1 MKKGNVYLVG
11 AGSGDPALLTKR
23 GQQCLQTADVVIYD
37 ALASVSVLNI
47 VRPDCKLCFAGKRA
61 GNHSKPQDTI
71 NQMLIDYAKQGKQVV
86 RLKGGDPFVFG
97 RGGEETQALVEAG
110 ISFEIVP
117 GVSACYSVPAYA
129 GIPVTH
135 RDYASSFHVITG
147 HTQSDPKNEPDY
159 AALAKL
165 DGTLVFLMGLT
176 NLPHIAAAL
185 MRNGKA
191 ADTPIAVIQKGTTA
205 RQKTVTGTLSNIA
218 EAVTQQ
224 SLQAPATIVIGEV
237 VSLRNEL
244 QWFERGALFGKK
256 ILLTGTPTHSRHL
269 AEHLQQYGAETIEI
283 SLIDTVPTI
292 DHALQSVDWSMYT
305 WIVFSSAN
313 SVRIF
318 FDSLQQYDI
327 DLRMLMHLRFAA
339 IGNGTACE
347 LAAKGIFVDCVPERF
362 ESRYLAEALISK
374 LEPHDRVLLIRSK
387 NGSSVLPDMLKAAEK
402 NVDSILLYETKPLL
416 QKKEL
421 LQAQLSD
428 VDYLVFSSSSAVQAF
443 VQMWEKDM
451 SYRTKAISIGDVTTK
466 TAIELGISIAAT
478 AQEATAE
485 GISSCI
491 LQDVEQS

>member
-23 GQQCLQTADVVIYD
+23 GQQCLQIADIIIYD
-37 ALASVSVLNI
+37 ALTSASLLNT
-47 VRPDCKLCFAGKRA
+47 VRPDCMLCFVGKRA
-61 GNHSKPQDTI
+61 GHHSKPQEMI

-97 RGGEETQALVEAG
+97 RGGEEAQALAEAG
-110 ISFEIVP
+110 ISFEIIP

-159 AALAKL
+159 AVLAKL

-185 MRNGKA
+185 IKNGKA
-191 ADTPIAVIQKGTTA
+191 TDTPVAVIQQGTTA
-205 RQKTVTGTLSNIA
+205 RQNTITGTLSNIA
-218 EAVTQQ
+218 EMVAQQ
-224 SLQAPATIVIGEV
+224 SLQTPATIVVGEV
-237 VSLRNEL
+237 VSLRSKL
-244 QWFERGALFGKK
+244 QWFEQGALFGKK
-256 ILLTGTPTHSRHL
+256 ILLTGTPPHSRHL
-269 AEHLQQYGAETIEI
+269 AEHFQQYGAETMEI

-292 DHALQSVDWSMYT
+292 DNAFQSVDWSTYT

-313 SVRIF
+313 SVHIF
-318 FDSLQQYDI
+318 FDNLQQYDI

-347 LAAKGIFVDCVPERF
+347 LAAKGIFVDCVPEHF
-362 ESRYLAEALISK
+362 ESRYLAEALIPQ

-387 NGSSVLPDMLKAAEK
+387 NGSSVLPDMLQEAGK
-402 NVDSILLYETKPLL
+402 NVDSISLYETKPLL

-421 LQAQLSD
+421 LQAYLPD
-428 VDYLVFSSSSAVQAF
+428 ADYLVFSSSSAVQAF
-443 VQMWEKDM
+443 MQMWENDLPC
-451 SYRTKAISIGDVTTK
+451 RTKAVSIGAVTTK
-466 TAIELGISIAAT
+466 TAMDLGIPIAAT

-485 GISSCI
+485 GIAACI
-491 LQDVEQS
+491 LQDVQ